1 MPDEPKYRRIIEIGH
16 GGMAVVTLT
25 AMRSTHGVTKL
36 VVVKELLAE
45 LAAEPECRTMFMDEA
60 RLAAR
65 LNHPNV
71 VQTFEIVDHVDEA
84 DPKTGGDG
92 LEGVCA
98 LVMEYLEG
106 QSLNRFRSKLK
117 GDPRALSFYLAVLI
131 EALSG
136 IEYAHTLVDYQGA
149 PLNIVHRDISPH
161 NVFVT
166 YAGEV
171 KVLDFGIAKANDA
184 ASKPTESGAVKGKLQ
199 YMAPEQARGDRVDA
213 RADVFA
219 CGVMLW
225 EAAVGHRL
233 WAGMNDAA
241 IIYRLTQAD
250 IPAPRDENPDVPE
263 RLDEII
269 RRALAREPDQRY
281 PSAAALRDDLE
292 AFVATLPEKTS
303 RRAIGSIVSSLFAEQ
318 RAEVRRAIETE
329 LGRAKDVTVTA
340 KRPLPKLP
348 IPIESS
354 SYTDQALTGSTG
366 IKQATAT
373 SIAPPP
379 VASRSRVGWILGMVG
394 ALLVV
399 AVVATVA
406 TVLVMRPSGNATS
419 APTTAPSATSAPQPS
434 VTQAATPASTITPER
449 QPSATVTAKAPRGKP
464 TPKPSGAPTIEI
476 GY

>member
-1 MPDEPKYRRIIEIGH
+1 LNEPKYRRIIELGH
-16 GGMAVVTLT
+16 GGMATVTLT

-36 VVVKELLAE
+36 VVVKELHAE
-45 LAAEPECRTMFMDEA
+45 LAADPECRAMFLDEA

-71 VQTFEIVDHVDEA
+71 VQMFEIVDHVGEA
-84 DPKTGGDG
+84 SDDG

-106 QSLNRFRSKLK
+106 QPLNRFRSKLK
-117 GDPRALSFYLAVLI
+117 GDPRALSFYLAVII

-136 IEYAHTLVDYQGA
+136 IDYAHTLVDYQGA
-149 PLNIVHRDISPH
+149 PLHIVHRDISPH

-184 ASKPTESGAVKGKLQ
+184 SSKPTESGAVKGKLA

-225 EAAVGHRL
+225 EAAVGRRL

-241 IIYRLTQAD
+241 IIYRLTQGEM
-250 IPAPRDENPDVPE
+250 PSPRDEDPSVPE
-263 RLDEII
+263 KLDAII
-269 RRALAREPDQRY
+269 RRALAREANDRY

-303 RRAIGSIVSSLFAEQ
+303 RRALGGIVSSLFEEQ
-318 RAEVRRAIETE
+318 RAEVRRVIEIE
-329 LGRAKDVTVTA
+329 VGRVNDVSA
-340 KRPLPKLP
+340 HRPLPKLP
-348 IPIESS
+348 IPKESS
-354 SYTDQALTGSTG
+354 SYTDQASTGSTG

-373 SIAPPP
+373 TIAPPP
-379 VASRSRVGWILGMVG
+379 VPSSRVGWIVGAVG
-394 ALLVV
+394 ALV
-399 AVVATVA
+399 AVAAIATVA
-406 TVLVMRPSGNATS
+406 TVLIVRPGNNATS
-419 APTTAPSATSAPQPS
+419 NGSTTTTTPAATAPQSSE
-434 VTQAATPASTITPER
+434 TQATPASASAVEPKS
-449 QPSATVTAKAPRGKP
+449 SATATPKATHGKP
-464 TPKPSGAPTIEI
+464 PAIAPPKPSTKPIDV

>member
-1 MPDEPKYRRIIEIGH
+1 MIEPKYRRIIELGH
-16 GGMAVVTLT
+16 GGMATVTLT
-25 AMRSTHGVTKL
+25 AMRSTHDVTKL
-36 VVVKELLAE
+36 VVVKELHSE
-45 LAAEPECRTMFMDEA
+45 LASYPDCRSMFLDEA

-71 VQTFEIVDHVDEA
+71 VQMFEIVDHVGQASD
-84 DPKTGGDG
+84 DG

-106 QSLNRFRSKLK
+106 QPLNRFRSKLK
-117 GDPRALSFYLAVLI
+117 DDPRALGFHVAVII

-136 IEYAHTLVDYQGA
+136 LDYAHTLADYRGA

-184 ASKPTESGAVKGKLQ
+184 SSKPTQSGAVKGKLA
-199 YMAPEQARGDRVDA
+199 YMAPEQALGEKVDG

-233 WAGMNDAA
+233 WAGLNDAA
-241 IIYRLTQAD
+241 IVYRLTQEG
-250 IPAPRDENPDVPE
+250 IPAPRTERPDVPE

-269 RRALAREPDQRY
+269 QRALARDADQRY

-292 AFVATLPEKTS
+292 GFAATLPEKMS
-303 RRAIGSIVSSLFAEQ
+303 RRALGAIVSTLFEQ
-318 RAEVRRAIETE
+318 QREEVRRVIEIE
-329 LGRAKDVTVTA
+329 VGRVNDVGA
-340 KRPLPKLP
+340 PRPLPKLP
-348 IPIESS
+348 FPKESS
-354 SYTDQALTGSTG
+354 SYTEGTGSTG
-366 IKQATAT
+366 IRQATAT

-379 VASRSRVGWILGMVG
+379 VSPPSRAGWMVG
-394 ALLVV
+394 IGGVLVAVAAV
-399 AVVATVA
+399 AVVT
-406 TVLVMRPSGNATS
+406 TVLLMRPPSTSNAS
-419 APTTAPSATSAPQPS
+419 APVTTATASAPPSSATQDVASASAKIPDPKPSATPTTKP
-434 VTQAATPASTITPER
+434 TH
-449 QPSATVTAKAPRGKP
+449 GKP
-464 TPKPSGAPTIEI
+464 APTKHVDV

>member
-1 MPDEPKYRRIIEIGH
+1 MPDEPKYRRIIELGH
-16 GGMAVVTLT
+16 GGMATATLT

-36 VVVKELLAE
+36 VVVKELHSE
-45 LAAEPECRTMFMDEA
+45 LAADPECRAMFLDEA

-71 VQTFEIVDHVDEA
+71 VQMFEIVDHVGEA
-84 DPKTGGDG
+84 SPTAGGDG
-92 LEGVCA
+92 LDGVCA
-98 LVMEYLEG
+98 LVMEFLEG

-117 GDPRALSFYLAVLI
+117 DDPRALSFYLAVMI
-131 EALSG
+131 ETLSG
-136 IEYAHTLVDYQGA
+136 LDYAHALADYQGA

-184 ASKPTESGAVKGKLQ
+184 SSKPTESGAVKGKLA
-199 YMAPEQARGDRVDA
+199 YMAPEQARGERVDA

-225 EAAVGHRL
+225 EAAVGRRL

-241 IIYRLTQAD
+241 IIYRLTQTD
-250 IPAPRDENPDVPE
+250 LPAPRDENPDVPE
-263 RLDEII
+263 ALDAII
-269 RRALAREPDQRY
+269 RRALAKDPAERH
-281 PSAAALRDDLE
+281 PSAAALRDELE
-292 AFVATLPEKTS
+292 AFAATLPEKTS
-303 RRAIGSIVSSLFAEQ
+303 RRALGGIVSSLFAEQ
-318 RAEVRRAIETE
+318 RAEVRRVIEIE
-329 LGRAKDVTVTA
+329 VGRVNDDGA

-348 IPIESS
+348 IPKESS

-366 IKQATAT
+366 IRQATAT

-379 VASRSRVGWILGMVG
+379 VSPSRIGWIVGIGG
-394 ALLVV
+394 ALLAV
-399 AVVATVA
+399 AAIATLV
-406 TVLVMRPSGNATS
+406 TVLVVRPGTS
-419 APTTAPSATSAPQPS
+419 ATQGSAPVATAPSAPQPS
-434 VTQAATPASTITPER
+434 ETRAETSASAKAPETK
-449 QPSATVTAKAPRGKP
+449 PSATATTKPTHGKP
-464 TPKPSGAPTIEI
+464 TVVPPKPSVTAIDP

>member
-1 MPDEPKYRRIIEIGH
+1 MPDEPKYRRIIELGH
-16 GGMAVVTLT
+16 GGMASATLT

-36 VVVKELLAE
+36 VVVKELLSE
-45 LAAEPECRTMFMDEA
+45 LAADPDCRAMFMDEA

-71 VQTFEIVDHVDEA
+71 VQTFEIVDHVGEPSD
-84 DPKTGGDG
+84 DG

-98 LVMEYLEG
+98 IVMEYLEG
-106 QSLNRFRSKLK
+106 QPLNRFRSKLK
-117 GDPRALSFYLAVLI
+117 GDPRALSFYLAVMI

-184 ASKPTESGAVKGKLQ
+184 SSKPTESGAMKGKLV

-225 EAAVGHRL
+225 EAAVGRRL

-241 IIYRLTQAD
+241 IIYRLTQEG
-250 IPAPRDENPDVPE
+250 IPAPRDEQPDVPQP
-263 RLDEII
+263 LDEII
-269 RRALAREPDQRY
+269 RRALASKPEDRY

-303 RRAIGSIVSSLFAEQ
+303 RRALGGIVSSLFEEQ
-318 RAEVRRAIETE
+318 RAEVRRVIETE
-329 LGRAKDVTVTA
+329 VGRAQGVSVQRT
-340 KRPLPKLP
+340 LPKLP
-348 IPIESS
+348 IPNESS
-354 SYTDQALTGSTG
+354 SFTEQSGTGSTG

-379 VASRSRVGWILGMVG
+379 VVAHSRVGWIVG
-394 ALLVV
+394 IAGAMLAV
-399 AVVATVA
+399 AAIATVA
-406 TVLVMRPSGNATS
+406 TVLIVRPAGNATS
-419 APTTAPSATSAPQPS
+419 SAPQPS
-434 VTQAATPASTITPER
+434 APATIAPRPSDTQAAASVSAKPPEPK
-449 QPSATVTAKAPRGKP
+449 PSATATTKATHGRNVTTAS
-464 TPKPSGAPTIEI
+464 PKPSAAPIDV
-476 GY
+476 GF